1 SEAGLKSYFLEG
13 LADEQQA
20 RDVLSATLPAQSDP
34 WIVPDG
40 HGWTIAFFN
49 IVTLEDDGGL
59 AIMAESAAAITK
71 RMRKSLPFFDCCG
84 RSWAALSGTTL
95 TTT

>member
-1 SEAGLKSYFLEG
+1 MKSYFLEE

-59 AIMAESAAAITK
+59 AIMAEISGRHYEKDAEVIAVLRLLRAELGGVI
-71 RMRKSLPFFDCCG
+71 RDDFDNDIV
-84 RSWAALSGTTL
+84 
-95 TTT
+95 